1 MHWTP
6 IFTFGRLSAMIEIEA
21 HYAIATSSDAAR
33 MIRRPAV
40 DDLDKTT
47 ELMDLL
53 THIVLVQHD
62 QIVVDD

>member
-1 MHWTP
+1 
-6 IFTFGRLSAMIEIEA
+6 MIAIEA
-21 HYAIATSSDAAR
+21 RYAIATSSDAAR

-40 DDLDKTT
+40 DDLDKTA

-62 QIVVDD
+62 QLVVDD